1 MPTDA
6 GDLKERL
13 RLEQPVEG
21 SNETGETV
29 LTWQLVAEVWGKVA
43 PVTGRELVE
52 WGQVVGT
59 TMWRVTIRYR
69 PGVASKM
76 RILFRGRVLEIG
88 QVLEVDRYKYL
99 QLICTERGT

>member
-6 GDLKERL
+6 GDLKERI
-13 RLEQPVEG
+13 RLEEPVQG
-21 SNETGETV
+21 TNETGEAV

-59 TMWRVTIRYR
+59 TLWRVTIRYR
-69 PGVASKM
+69 PGVRSSM
-76 RILFRGRVLEIG
+76 RIVFRGRALEIG
-88 QVLEVDRYKYL
+88 QVLEVERYKTL
-99 QLICTERGT
+99 SLVCTERGV